1 MRILIATTILI
12 TALFAQVDWYGY
24 YEAEADYFSLPD
36 NQFYFGYHKFRLD
49 LDSAPNDRIRVSA
62 NIVSKYY
69 DGASTFNF
77 MEFIDQTYWP
87 ELPVIDKFGNLVIDS
102 LDMPL
107 TDVLDELPYQLSDTL
122 FLDNI
127 FLEFHHD
134 RFDLTLGR
142 QQIPS
147 GVGYAWNP
155 TDLFN
160 TKDMMD
166 PTYED
171 TGVPATRIDVP
182 FGLSTTFTGILQLK
196 DTWDNTTQYYQAK
209 TGLGNFDLSLIY
221 GRFNYSETS
230 LKAILIDSLG
240 QFGLSPGA
248 KIPIPDTQTRTREL
262 FGFNAEGELFGLGAR
277 AELAVNRL
285 DYDSDSLKY
294 EFIIGGDYTFD
305 NSLYLLGEFYH
316 NDFGVKVDDTEF
328 DDYLIF
334 LAGQRKSLNQNYFF
348 LMAMYPLTDLLS
360 GSLFGIANLDDGS
373 LAINPQLTY
382 NIFEDVELSL
392 LVSVF
397 VGDDRDEFG
406 YQSAGLRLRLR
417 AYF

>member
-1 MRILIATTILI
+1 MRTLIATTILI

-49 LDSAPNDRIRVSA
+49 LDSAPTDRIRVSA
-62 NIVSKYY
+62 NLVSKYY

-77 MEFIDQTYWP
+77 MEFIDPSYWP
-87 ELPVIDKFGNLVIDS
+87 IVPNMDPASSSLV
-102 LDMPL
+102 M
-107 TDVLDELPYQLSDTL
+107 VLDELPYQLSDTL
-122 FLDNI
+122 FLDNAY
-127 FLEFHHD
+127 LDFHHD

-182 FGLSTTFTGILQLK
+182 FGFMTFTGIVQPSNF
-196 DTWDNTTQYYQAK
+196 WNNSTQYYQLK
-209 TGLGNFDLSLIY
+209 TGLGRFDISLLY
-221 GRFNYSETS
+221 GKAAYSET
-230 LKAILIDSLG
+230 
-240 QFGLSPGA
+240 GLFAAGNWN
-248 KIPIPDTQTRTREL
+248 REL
-262 FGFNAEGELFGLGAR
+262 GGVNLEGELFGLGTR

-316 NDFGVKVDDTEF
+316 NDFGVKVDQTQF

-348 LMAMYPLTDLLS
+348 LMTMYPLTDLLS
-360 GSLFGIANLDDGS
+360 GSLFSIANLDDGS
-373 LAINPQLTY
+373 FAINPQLVY

-392 LVSVF
+392 LASVF

>member
-36 NQFYFGYHKFRLD
+36 NQLYFGYHKFRLD
-49 LDSAPNDRIRVSA
+49 LDSAPTDRIRVSA
-62 NIVSKYY
+62 NLVSKYY
-69 DGASTFNF
+69 SGTATFNF
-77 MEFIDQTYWP
+77 MEFIDQSYWP
-87 ELPVIDKFGNLVIDS
+87 IVPNMDPASSS
-102 LDMPL
+102 LMI
-107 TDVLDELPYQLSDTL
+107 LDELPYQLSDTL
-122 FLDNI
+122 FLDNAY
-127 FLEFHHD
+127 LDFHHD

-160 TKDMMD
+160 HKDLMD

-182 FGLSTTFTGILQLK
+182 FGMNMTFTGIVQPSNS
-196 DTWDNTTQYYQAK
+196 WNNSTQYYQLK
-209 TGLGNFDLSLIY
+209 TGLGRFDLSLLY
-221 GRFNYSETS
+221 GKTAYSET
-230 LKAILIDSLG
+230 
-240 QFGLSPGA
+240 GLFTAGNW
-248 KIPIPDTQTRTREL
+248 DREL
-262 FGFNAEGELFGLGAR
+262 GGINLEGELLGLGAR

-285 DYDSDSLKY
+285 DYDSDSPKY

-316 NDFGVKVDDTEF
+316 NDFGVKVDQTQF

-348 LMAMYPLTDLLS
+348 LMAMYPLGDLLA

-373 LAINPQLTY
+373 LAINPQLIY
-382 NIFEDVELSL
+382 NIFEDVEISL
-392 LVSVF
+392 LASVF
-397 VGDDRDEFG
+397 VGEDRDEFG